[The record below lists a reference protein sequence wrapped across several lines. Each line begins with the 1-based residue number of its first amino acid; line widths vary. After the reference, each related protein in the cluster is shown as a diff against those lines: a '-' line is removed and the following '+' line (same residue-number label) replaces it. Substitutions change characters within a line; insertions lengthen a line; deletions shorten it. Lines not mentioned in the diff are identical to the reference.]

1 MVPGMRETMPLEGS
15 TELEL
20 INGMMGLNILGIGR
34 KTKSLALGFTPGSMG
49 ESMKE
54 NGKIIIWKE

>member
-1 MVPGMRETMPLEGS
+1 MLLEGS